1 MTKPDN
7 RLVGTW
13 RLTSWENQDSAG
25 KITFPVG
32 RDARG
37 YIIYTADGYVSVQI
51 MTAQRQRF
59 AADDLLQGSTDEK
72 ARAAET
78 FIAYCGRYE
87 LASDTVIHHV
97 ELSLFPNW
105 VGTRQVRRLELAGDR
120 LTLSA
125 GPMMLAGR
133 QQIARLIWERMRPSS
148 GSA

>member
-1 MTKPDN
+1 MAMPDN

-13 RLTSWENQDSAG
+13 RLTSWENHDGAG
-25 KITFPVG
+25 QITSPVG
-32 RDARG
+32 RDPRG

-78 FIAYCGRYE
+78 FIAYAGGYE

-105 VGTRQVRRLELAGDR
+105 VGTRQVRHLDLAGDR

-125 GPMMLAGR
+125 GPMVLAGR
-133 QQIARLIWERMRPSS
+133 KQIARLIWERVGAS
-148 GSA
+148 

>member
-1 MTKPDN
+1 MPDN
-7 RLVGTW
+7 RLDGTW
-13 RLTSWENQDSAG
+13 RLVSWENQDSAG

-78 FIAYCGRYE
+78 FIAYAGRYE
-87 LASDTVIHHV
+87 LASDTVMHHV

-105 VGTRQVRRLELAGDR
+105 VGTRQVRRIEMAGDR

-125 GPMMLAGR
+125 GPMMLAGG

>member
-1 MTKPDN
+1 MAMPDN

-13 RLTSWENQDSAG
+13 RLTSWENQDDAG
-25 KITFPVG
+25 QITFPVG

-51 MTAQRQRF
+51 MTAQRERF
-59 AADDLLQGSTDEK
+59 VADDLLTGTTDEK

-78 FIAYCGRYE
+78 FIAYGGHYE

-105 VGTRQVRRLELAGDR
+105 VGTRQVRRIEMAGDR

-133 QQIARLIWERMRPSS
+133 QQNSRPSRGRSPPSS
-148 GSA
+148 GNR

>member
-1 MTKPDN
+1 MPDH

-13 RLTSWENQDSAG
+13 RLVSWENQDDAG
-25 KITFPVG
+25 QITFPVG
-32 RDARG
+32 RDPQG

-59 AADDLLQGSTDEK
+59 AVDDLLHGTTDEK

-78 FIAYCGRYE
+78 FIAYAGRYE
-87 LASDTVIHHV
+87 LAPDTVIHHV

-125 GPMMLAGR
+125 GPMVLAGR
-133 QQIARLIWERMRPSS
+133 QQIARLIWERVGAS
-148 GSA
+148 

>member
-105 VGTRQVRRLELAGDR
+105 VGTRQVRRIEMAGDR

>member
-1 MTKPDN
+1 MAMPDN

-87 LASDTVIHHV
+87 LASDTVIHRV

-105 VGTRQVRRLELAGDR
+105 VGTRQVRRIEMAGDR